1 VFSTDELYS
10 FGGEVG
16 ARSLGLEEW
25 DAIDVDL
32 GHRSLASVEHD
43 HVPAALLAGC
53 GCEVVVS
60 AA

>member
-25 DAIDVDL
+25 DGIDVDL
-32 GHRSLASVEHD
+32 GHRSLAGVARD

-53 GCEVVVS
+53 GAEVVS